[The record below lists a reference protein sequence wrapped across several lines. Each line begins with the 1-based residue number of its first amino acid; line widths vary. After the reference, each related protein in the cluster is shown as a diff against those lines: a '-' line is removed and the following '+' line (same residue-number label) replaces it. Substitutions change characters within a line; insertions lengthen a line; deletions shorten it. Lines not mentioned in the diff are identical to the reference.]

1 MFLVRR
7 CSFCGGIDHVFA
19 APSRRTL
26 YLNLCFFFDFRI
38 SQVINRYSTV
48 AISLGFYH
56 RANEYTV
63 WYRLSTAFS
72 TMCMCAWRERI
83 PPFARISGR
92 ILTRKTWQVGFER
105 YVGVG
110 QEEMSWNTS
119 VTDTD
124 SSILRRMVT
133 VGVVGER
140 RTADVGCGLL
150 YFTGEACCI

>member
-1 MFLVRR
+1 MPEFQA
-7 CSFCGGIDHVFA
+7 G
-19 APSRRTL
+19 
-26 YLNLCFFFDFRI
+26 
-38 SQVINRYSTV
+38 
-48 AISLGFYH
+48 SLAG
-56 RANEYTV
+56 
-63 WYRLSTAFS
+63 RLGKSVL
-72 TMCMCAWRERI
+72 RD
-83 PPFARISGR
+83 
-92 ILTRKTWQVGFER
+92 
-105 YVGVG
+105 VGVG